1 MHIIAWRGCFNRSNS
16 QHNVHFATQR
26 GRSRVSSIRGGT
38 DFFPPSKRT
47 PRLSPPL
54 PYTRSCLRMAN
65 EEAIIFARVFRNGEV
80 SGFIGD
86 RRDVFGGIHWH
97 LLAPFPLLR
106 RGVSYS
112 MTRKTCPMALAKRK
126 SASGGALDSVLP
138 TTCAELYM

>member
-1 MHIIAWRGCFNRSNS
+1 MFQSFEFTAQRTFCNATRKKSSFLDPRRNR
-16 QHNVHFATQR
+16 
-26 GRSRVSSIRGGT
+26 
-38 DFFPPSKRT
+38 FFPPSKRT